1 MKSYNHRP
9 QLKSYFCLILPFT
22 MRAWLRPTSFLS
34 VILGW
39 CFVGLL
45 MPGMQLSSAQTRWR
59 LPCSSLSFVSTFL
72 TNSLQNREVLLG
84 RLARSSSIHQACGA
98 PGVQKGREPHRPRCG
113 FGACS
118 VFVGQCSPLVRA
130 EWSICETQSQCKN
143 GNVGLSETLSCW
155 EPRARSSCILAKAEY
170 VMWSS

>member
-9 QLKSYFCLILPFT
+9 QLKSYFT

-59 LPCSSLSFVSTFL
+59 LPCSSLSFASTFL
-72 TNSLQNREVLLG
+72 TNFLQNREVLLG
-84 RLARSSSIHQACGA
+84 RLAGSSSIRQACGA
-98 PGVQKGREPHRPRCG
+98 PGVQKGREPHRPRCA
-113 FGACS
+113 FGACCS
-118 VFVGQCSPLVRA
+118 VSPLVRA
-130 EWSICETQSQCKN
+130 EWSICETQSQHKN
-143 GNVGLSETLSCW
+143 GNVGISETLSCW
-155 EPRARSSCILAKAEY
+155 EPTARSSCILAKAEY
-170 VMWSS
+170 VMWRSS